1 MEIEYKNQVTGFDFK
16 TRTANFSIEGTC
28 RKDTS
33 TGAIKEFNGR
43 VVHDIEPYQP
53 HEVRLVNGEMKY
65 YLQGLSANEIAE
77 VTGAIVGL
85 VEEFTA

>member
-16 TRTANFSIEGTC
+16 TRTTNFSIEGTC
-28 RKDTS
+28 RKNTS
-33 TGAIKEFNGR
+33 TGAINEFSAR
-43 VVHDIEPYQP
+43 VVRDGEPYQP
-53 HEVRLVNGEMKY
+53 NEVRLVNGEMKY
-65 YLQGLSANEIAE
+65 FLQGLSANEIAE